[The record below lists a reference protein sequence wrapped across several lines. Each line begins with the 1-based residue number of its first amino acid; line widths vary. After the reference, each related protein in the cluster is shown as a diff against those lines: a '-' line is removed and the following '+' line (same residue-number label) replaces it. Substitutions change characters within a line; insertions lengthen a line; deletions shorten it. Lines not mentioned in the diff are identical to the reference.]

1 MSQCWLHS
9 LQVNPDETSIGL
21 WRVGDIQSEQ
31 YGRFARGS
39 QLASGLDG
47 MYFRLNTSLWG
58 GLPLSRPRL
67 VTITVAYWDSGVGS
81 WSLSYDGEEGPD
93 TGNCTHHCFTVT
105 KTDTRR

>member
-1 MSQCWLHS
+1 MDCLSSKYH
-9 LQVNPDETSIGL
+9 I
-21 WRVGDIQSEQ
+21 
-31 YGRFARGS
+31 
-39 QLASGLDG
+39 
-47 MYFRLNTSLWG
+47 RLFDCTPPSSLWG